1 MGKLK
6 TRKLKRVRS
15 DSAGEAIDGQVE
27 EIEQRYRKVVLNYL
41 KSLKRSSLLSSDIY
55 KYMLDMGVV
64 DEIVDRKM
72 ANRDECIY
80 DSWHE
85 EYICSQYVALQTSIE
100 KRETALVLH
109 PRIKLTHYE
118 HAPHPLKI
126 EDLSKYICSFL

>member
-1 MGKLK
+1 M
-6 TRKLKRVRS
+6 
-15 DSAGEAIDGQVE
+15 E
-27 EIEQRYRKVVLNYL
+27 EIEQRQKSSTNYL
-41 KSLKRSSLLSSDIY
+41 KSLKRSSLLVRRHTSTYDT
-55 KYMLDMGVV
+55 GVV